1 MELWINLK
9 FGDGDF
15 ERGFTNIQLQIDDFY
30 NQNNFIELETQL
42 PPGKEI
48 LDSYELWKEAYELL
62 AVNSRGF
69 KKNQVKKISA
79 DACLEY
85 ARDLQAKLN
94 QWLLPIKSEVE
105 SVISLENLDND
116 PNICLVVNTGGVA
129 SESTKNILHRIPWQE
144 FNLFLENS
152 QSEAALCFKDSSV
165 SQVREVTASVDQ
177 TFRRIKII
185 NIFGDSRNIDTSKDE
200 KLIIDLEKRGAE
212 TICIKE
218 PTREEL
224 DRLWDEP
231 CDILFFAG
239 HSESKYNGEK
249 GIIHLNENES
259 LSLEEIPRTLKSA
272 ISKGLKLAI
281 FNSCDGLGLAQRLA
295 DFNLPYVVVWREVV
309 PDEIAHKFLK
319 FFLSSYSKGDSLIK
333 AFRKARGK
341 LQELTQNSQSH
352 NKLLPG
358 VSWLPII
365 CKNTLELPPSW
376 EELGG
381 LSAKLPESPYQ
392 GLSAFGEED
401 ADFFFGREKFV
412 DELKTSLLTKSLVAV
427 VGASGSGK
435 SSVVFAG
442 LVPHLRKQSNVE
454 IISFRPGKNPF
465 GNLAIAINHHFHP
478 LNSSEVENTGDR
490 QRRLDQMTLEIDLR
504 EHETELTQYINDI
517 TTNITTKKLVLI
529 ADQFEELYT
538 LVPQKEQQY
547 FLNALIYA
555 INYAPRFTLVLTLRA
570 DFYAYALSNRDFS
583 DVLGKGIYNLAPM
596 NREELRSAVEKPA
609 QKLKVKLERGLTD
622 ALIKDLGN
630 QPGGLPL
637 LEFTLT
643 QLWEKPRKG
652 FLTHEAYQE
661 IGGLEKALA
670 NYADTVLD
678 KLSQYDQKRAEKLF
692 IQLVHPGEG
701 TDDTR
706 KVATSQEVKEKNW
719 DLVKKLAD
727 ERLVVTGIDEG
738 SENHQKTVEIIH
750 EALIREWGT
759 FRQWIQD
766 NREFRSWQEKLK
778 QDVSEWEKNNQELE
792 DLLQG
797 ARLAVASDWYK
808 LRADELTPQ
817 QQYFIAA
824 SIKRRKQEQQKRK
837 RRRRLT
843 ISGLICGFL
852 IALILAA
859 AAWWQWQNAYIN
871 QIKAINVSSQALLK
885 SEQNFEGLIQSLS
898 ASTKLEQTPSFL
910 VFNKLKEKTNIQ
922 KQVDI
927 GLQEALYKVNQRNQ
941 LSKHTSEV
949 KDVSFSPD
957 GKTIATA
964 SDDSTVKIWSLDGKK
979 ITTLSGHQGVVNKVR
994 FSPEGKTIATA
1005 SWDGTVKLWQPDG
1018 ELIITLK
1025 GKKKPDSVYGL
1036 SFNPDGKTIVTAD
1049 IKGIVRIWTINGKL
1063 IKTFK
1068 AHDMPILKLSFNANG
1083 NILATSSEDSTVK
1096 LWTPDGT
1103 EIATLG
1109 RHKDGI
1115 WSVSFSP
1122 DNQKIAT
1129 ASKDGTVKIWS
1140 IEGNFIT
1147 DLDVNQNSVTSVS
1160 FSPDG
1165 KQIATAGA
1173 DNVVKIWSAEG
1184 KELQILRGHKDWIWS
1199 LNFSPDGETIAT
1211 ASKDGTAKLWQLKGK
1226 KYQIQQAHSDKILSV
1241 SFSSDKEE
1249 FATASMDGTVKLW
1262 KRNGELIKTLKL
1274 DNMEFTHVSFSPDE
1288 KIIAAATTNGN
1299 VVFWNRKGEKIKDFK
1314 AHQKWIWQVSFSPD
1328 SKTFATAGNDGTVKL
1343 WNREGGNLIK
1353 SIEAHT
1359 EGGVNSVSFSPDD
1372 KILATA
1378 GWDETVKL
1386 WSLKGKLIKTLEEHK
1401 DGIHSVTFSADGKM
1415 IATASEDKTAK
1426 LWTRKGKLI
1435 ANLEGHEAGV
1445 FDVKFSPN
1453 GKTIATAS
1461 FDKTVKLWSI
1471 KGKEITTY
1479 KGHDAKVYSLD
1490 FSDDGRTLAS
1500 TDGAGKLILWNLGL
1514 DSKHLLDDG
1523 CNWVGDYLKNN
1534 PNVNKSDRAL
1544 CNNIGNL

>member
-15 ERGFTNIQLQIDDFY
+15 ERGFRKIQLQIDEFY
-30 NQNNFIELETQL
+30 NQKNFIELEIQL

-48 LDSYELWKEAYELL
+48 LDSYERWIESYELL
-62 AVNSRGF
+62 TFNSRGF

-85 ARDLQAKLN
+85 AKDLQTKLN
-94 QWLLPIKSEVE
+94 QWLLPINLELE
-105 SVISLENLDND
+105 SVTSLENLDKEPD
-116 PNICLVVNTGGVA
+116 IYLIVNTEGVA
-129 SESTKNILHRIPWQE
+129 SEFTKNILHRIPWHK
-144 FNLFLENS
+144 FNLLFTENS
-152 QSEAALCFKDSSV
+152 VFEAALCFKDSWV
-165 SQVREVTASVDQ
+165 SQVREVTKSSDQ

-185 NIFGDSRNIDTSKDE
+185 NIFGDSKNLDTSTDKE
-200 KLIIDLEKRGAE
+200 LITKLEKRGAE
-212 TICIKE
+212 TILIEE
-218 PTREEL
+218 PTREAL
-224 DRLWDEP
+224 HQLWDEP

-239 HSESKYNGEK
+239 HSESKQNGEK

-259 LSLEEIPRTLKSA
+259 LDLEEIPRTLKSA

-295 DFNLPYVVVWREVV
+295 DLNLPYVIVWREPV
-309 PDEIAHKFLK
+309 PDKIAHKFLN
-319 FFLSSYSKGDSLIK
+319 FFLASYAGGDSLFT
-333 AFRKARGK
+333 AMSKARVK
-341 LQELTQNSQSH
+341 LQELTEKSPSE
-352 NKLLPG
+352 KPLAG

-376 EELGG
+376 EDLGG
-381 LSAKLPESPYQ
+381 LSGKLPESPYQ
-392 GLSAFGEED
+392 GLRAFGEQE
-401 ADFFFGREKFV
+401 ADFFFGRENFV
-412 DELKTSLLTKSLVAV
+412 NHLLTQVQSKSFVAV

-454 IISFRPGKNPF
+454 IISFRPGKNPL

-478 LNSSEVENTGDR
+478 LNSSLENTRDT
-490 QRRLDQMTLEIDLR
+490 QRSLDQMALEIDLR
-504 EHETELTQYINDI
+504 EDETELAEYIDDI
-517 TTNITTKKLVLI
+517 TIKKLVLI

-538 LVPQKEQQY
+538 LAPEEERQC

-555 INYAPRFTLVLTLRA
+555 INYAQAFTFVLTLRA
-570 DFYAYALSNRDFS
+570 DFYAYALSNPAFS
-583 DVLGKGIYNLAPM
+583 DALGKGICNLAPM

-609 QKLKVKLERGLTD
+609 QKLKVKLECGLTD

-643 QLWEKPRKG
+643 QLWQKPRKG

-678 KLSQYDQKRAEKLF
+678 KLSQYDRKRAEKIF

-701 TDDTR
+701 TEDTR
-706 KVATSQEVKEKNW
+706 KMATSQEVGEKNW
-719 DLVKKLAD
+719 NLVKKLAD
-727 ERLVVTGIDEG
+727 ERLLVTGFDE
-738 SENHQKTVEIIH
+738 SRENNQKTVEIIH
-750 EALIREWGT
+750 EALIREWKT

-778 QDVSEWEKNNQELE
+778 QDVNEWEKNNKESE

-797 ARLAVASDWYK
+797 MRLAVASDWYNQ
-808 LRADELTPQ
+808 RGDELTPL

-824 SIKRRKQEQQKRK
+824 SIKRRKQQRQKLK

-843 ISGLICGFL
+843 IFGLICGSL
-852 IALILAA
+852 IALILAFS
-859 AAWWQWQNAYIN
+859 AWWQWQNAYIN
-871 QIKAINVSSQALLK
+871 EIKAINVSSQALLK
-885 SEQNFEGLIQSLS
+885 SEQNFEALKQSLS
-898 ASTKLEQTPSFL
+898 ASTKLKQTPSVL
-910 VFNKLKEKTNIQ
+910 VFNKFKEKTNILL
-922 KQVDI
+922 QVDI
-927 GLQEALYKVNQRNQ
+927 GLQEALYKVTQRNR
-941 LSKHTSEV
+941 LESHKDEV

-964 SDDSTVKIWSLDGKK
+964 SADNTVKLWSWDGKE
-979 ITTLSGHQGVVNKVR
+979 ITTLSGHEGVVDKVR
-994 FSPEGKTIATA
+994 FSPDGKTIATA
-1005 SWDGTVKLWQPDG
+1005 SWDETVKLWQPNG
-1018 ELIITLK
+1018 ELIATLK
-1025 GKKKPDSVYGL
+1025 DKKKPHSVYGL
-1036 SFNPDGKTIVTAD
+1036 SFNPKENAIATAD
-1049 IKGIVRIWTINGKL
+1049 TGGMVNIWTIDGKL
-1063 IKTFK
+1063 IKSFK
-1068 AHDMPILKLSFNANG
+1068 AHDEAILNLSFSANG
-1083 NILATSSEDSTVK
+1083 NTLATASQDGTVK
-1096 LWTPDGT
+1096 LWTEDGK
-1103 EIATLG
+1103 EIATLRG
-1109 RHKDGI
+1109 HEDGI

-1140 IEGNFIT
+1140 IEGNFIK
-1147 DLDVNQNSVTSVS
+1147 DLDVNQNNVTSVS

-1165 KQIATAGA
+1165 KHIATAGA
-1173 DNVVKIWSAEG
+1173 DNVVKIWTAEG
-1184 KELQILRGHKDWIWS
+1184 KELQTLRGHKDWIWS
-1199 LNFSPDGETIAT
+1199 VSFSPDGEKIAT
-1211 ASKDGTAKLWQLKGK
+1211 ASKDGTAKLWQLTGK
-1226 KYQIQQAHSDKILSV
+1226 KYQIQQVHSDKILSV
-1241 SFSSDKEE
+1241 SFSPNGKE

-1262 KRNGELIKTLKL
+1262 KRNGELIDKLIL
-1274 DNMEFTHVSFSPDE
+1274 DNAKFFNVSFSPDGE
-1288 KIIAAATTNGN
+1288 IIAATTTNGN
-1299 VVFWNRKGEKIKDFK
+1299 VILWNREGKKIININAYDK
-1314 AHQKWIWQVSFSPD
+1314 QWIWQVSFSPD
-1328 SKTFATAGNDGTVKL
+1328 GETFATAGNDGIVKL
-1343 WNREGGNLIK
+1343 WNREDGKLIK
-1353 SIEAHT
+1353 SVKAHII
-1359 EGGVNSVSFSPDD
+1359 GGANSVSFSPDG

-1378 GWDETVKL
+1378 GWDKTVKL
-1386 WSLKGKLIKTLEEHK
+1386 WTSEGELITTLKEHK
-1401 DGIHSVTFSADGKM
+1401 DGVHSVTFSPDGKM

-1426 LWTRKGKLI
+1426 LWSLEGKLI
-1435 ANLEGHEAGV
+1435 ANLQGHEAGV

-1461 FDKTVKLWSI
+1461 LDKTVKLWSI

-1479 KGHDAKVYSLD
+1479 KAHDAEVFSLS
-1490 FSDDGRTLAS
+1490 FSPDGATLAS

-1514 DSKHLLDDG
+1514 DSEQLLDDA
-1523 CNWVGDYLKNN
+1523 CDWVGDYLKNN
-1534 PNVNKSDRAL
+1534 PNVNKSDGTL